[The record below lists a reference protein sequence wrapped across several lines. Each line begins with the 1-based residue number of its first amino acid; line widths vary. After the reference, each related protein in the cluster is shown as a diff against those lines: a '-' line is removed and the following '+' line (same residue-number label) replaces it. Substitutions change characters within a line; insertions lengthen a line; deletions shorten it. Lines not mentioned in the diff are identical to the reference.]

1 MYFFQLVILLLSIS
15 ITCAL
20 STTRTPII
28 ACGSHS
34 QCPGTHF
41 CSMQQRVCVIKRSI
55 AASCTRDIECSNG
68 KCHENIC
75 RRSCQ
80 ADKDCS
86 WTKEYCSNKE
96 FCSTK
101 HCNFCIR
108 NAQCANNQCSFF
120 HCTKSTC
127 LPALAALL
135 RQ

>member
-1 MYFFQLVILLLSIS
+1 MYFFQLLILLLSIS
-15 ITCAL
+15 ITSA
-20 STTRTPII
+20 SII
-28 ACGSHS
+28 ACGSHRE
-34 QCPGTHF
+34 CPNTHF

-55 AASCTRDIECSNG
+55 AATCTRDIECSGG

-75 RRSCQ
+75 RRPCE

-86 WTKEYCSNKE
+86 WTKEYCSNKN

-101 HCNFCIR
+101 HCNLCIR

-127 LPALAALL
+127 LPALAALQ